1 MCNLFDKEY
10 VTEKNLSKDEFVDL
24 VTKIEKINP
33 EVLCESKLM
42 FIAILGIKNLG
53 SLEEE

>member
-42 FIAILGIKNLG
+42 FIAILGTKNLG

>member
-1 MCNLFDKEY
+1 MNILFDKEY

>member
-1 MCNLFDKEY
+1 MCILFDKEY
-10 VTEKNLSKDEFVDL
+10 VSEKNLSKDEFVYL

-53 SLEEE
+53 SFEEE

>member
-24 VTKIEKINP
+24 ITKIEKINP

>member
-1 MCNLFDKEY
+1 MCYLFDKEY

>member
-1 MCNLFDKEY
+1 MCILFDKEY

>member
-1 MCNLFDKEY
+1 MCNLFDKEH
-10 VTEKNLSKDEFVDL
+10 VTEKNLSKDEFLDL

>member
-1 MCNLFDKEY
+1 MCYLFDKEY
-10 VTEKNLSKDEFVDL
+10 ESEKNLSKDEFVDL

-42 FIAILGIKNLG
+42 FIAILGIKN
-53 SLEEE
+53 